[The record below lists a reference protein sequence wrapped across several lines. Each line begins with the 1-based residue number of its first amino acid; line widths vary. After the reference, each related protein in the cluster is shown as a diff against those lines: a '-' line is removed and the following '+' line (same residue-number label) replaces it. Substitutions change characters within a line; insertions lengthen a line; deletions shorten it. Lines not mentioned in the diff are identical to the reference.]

1 MSAGSGGDGESDDE
15 WRFSLEEIDA
25 MQEGDAGEQSRQN
38 GDREGNIAGTL
49 QHTQPLEPGD
59 IDLENALF
67 VALGALLVIGL
78 IAAVVLGI

>member
-1 MSAGSGGDGESDDE
+1 MSAGSGSDGESDDE

-25 MQEGDAGEQSRQN
+25 MHDGDAGEQSRRN
-38 GDREGNIAGTL
+38 GDQEGNIAGSL
-49 QHTQPLEPGD
+49 QRNQPLEPGD

-78 IAAVVLGI
+78 IVAVVLGI